1 MGILDRLKPQPRWK
15 HSDPVVRLQAIAEL
29 GDAIELAALAEHDP
43 DAKVRTA
50 ALAKVVDPVV
60 LGRMTSS
67 DADRGVRDAAADRL
81 LALAID
87 ASNPEAAAAAGQ
99 LSDVRRVT
107 LLAKSAATD
116 GAREVA
122 LARLTDE
129 RALGSV
135 ARHAQVESTALA
147 AAARLGSADELLAT
161 ALNSEHR
168 EVALAAFERVV
179 AGGPTPG
186 TDVALLRTVEA
197 RTQQKAVARRAKT
210 MLQAI
215 EDAENARRVAEEER
229 RKQEASLCAAVESLA
244 DVTDPD
250 RIAADLARLG
260 AAWDTLAST
269 DGAAM
274 QRFGAGAEAARRRV
288 TQRRSEIA
296 AALEEARRRGEAL
309 ASREALCRRIETIE
323 GENPLEQLSSIEAEW
338 VQLAPLVGYERDVEQ
353 LAARFAAT
361 AEACRER
368 LALGSALA
376 EARSALEALVTEA
389 ESLATQEAKSAADRW
404 RTLSR
409 EARKPAA
416 TLNDASRPASDL
428 LDRLG
433 VVAQAFEVREA
444 AAREAAA
451 KAALDQ
457 VAKLTRLVARAT
469 RTAESGTVTLREGE
483 RLLRDITTAVESV
496 GKGGTTKEIAE
507 AVAALRRLQD
517 PIARRVKELRDLDE
531 WRRFA
536 NVQQQ
541 EELIAMAEAI
551 VASLKAEEEAGA
563 ASDLAATATAL
574 REIQSR
580 WQKVAAAPHHR
591 ARQLWDRFK
600 TATDF
605 IRSRCEIYFAQVR
618 QERSANLAAKAALI
632 AQAEALADSTDWSKT
647 AVRFQELQKAWEDS
661 GPVPGDAARNVA
673 QRFRAA
679 CNTFFTRRRDA
690 LSSKKKEWN
699 ENLARKAALCE
710 RAEQLTESTE
720 WDATASELKKL
731 QAEWKTIGPVR
742 HDKSEVVW
750 NRFRSAADK
759 FFERFH
765 NRHKLAAA
773 EQLAAGEALVVT
785 LEGLAALEEVPSDLA
800 AQVQTLRTAIANA
813 PLVEGAGAKALHE
826 RWTAALAALVSRSP
840 AAFAGTDLDPAANRE
855 RMERLI
861 AKVESLVREETPVPA
876 ANKSATELLAERLR
890 SALANNAMG
899 VRPDEAKWR
908 AAGKAVAEAQE
919 AWRRIVRVPGEDT
932 RALEDRFKAA
942 CTRVMDHVKLH
953 VRPSSG
959 PDGDLA
965 GGGPGGRSGR
975 AKNSGGRGRGD
986 RRPTRGSSDARRG
999 GEAARAE
1006 PTNAKTRE

>member
-15 HSDPVVRLQAIAEL
+15 HSDPVVRLQAIPEL

-60 LGRMTSS
+60 LGRVTT
-67 DADRGVRDAAADRL
+67 ADTDPDVRDAAADRL
-81 LALAID
+81 LALALD
-87 ASNPEAAAAAGQ
+87 ASNPEAATAAGL
-99 LSDVRRVT
+99 LSDVRRVSVI
-107 LLAKSAATD
+107 AKSTAAD
-116 GAREVA
+116 GVRGIA
-122 LARLTDE
+122 LARLTDQ
-129 RALGSV
+129 RALGGV
-135 ARHAQVESTALA
+135 ARQAKVESTALA
-147 AAARLGSADELLAT
+147 AAARLSSADELLAT

-168 EVALAAFERVV
+168 EVALAAFDRVV

-186 TDVALLRTVEA
+186 ADVTLLKAIEA

-215 EDAENARRVAEEER
+215 EDADNARRVAEEER
-229 RKQEASLCAAVESLA
+229 RKQEVSLCAAVDSLT
-244 DVTDPD
+244 DVADPD
-250 RIAADLARLG
+250 RIAADLARLS

-269 DGAAM
+269 DAAATR
-274 QRFGAGAEAARRRV
+274 RFGAGADAARLRM

-296 AALEEARRRGEAL
+296 AAREEARQRGECL

-323 GENPLEQLSSIEAEW
+323 GENVLEQLSAIEEEWAE
-338 VQLAPLVGYERDVEQ
+338 LTPLVGYEREVEQ

-361 AEACRER
+361 ATACRKR
-368 LALGSALA
+368 LALGTALR
-376 EARSALEALVTEA
+376 EARSALDALVSEA
-389 ESLATQEAKSAADRW
+389 ESLSTQEAKGAAERW
-404 RTLSR
+404 RVLSR
-409 EARKPAA
+409 EARGLAA
-416 TLNDASRPASDL
+416 TLNDASQPASDL
-428 LDRLG
+428 LDRLA
-433 VVAQAFEVREA
+433 VVSQAFEARET

-457 VAKLTRLVARAT
+457 VAKLTRLVGRAT
-469 RTAESGTVTLREGE
+469 RTAESDTVTLREGE
-483 RLLRDITTAVESV
+483 RLLRDITTAVENV
-496 GKGGTTKEIAE
+496 GKGETTKGTGE
-507 AVAALRRLQD
+507 ALAALRTSQEK
-517 PIARRVKELRDLDE
+517 IARRVKELRDLDE

-563 ASDLAATATAL
+563 ASDLAATANAL
-574 REIQSR
+574 RELQSR
-580 WQKVAAAPHHR
+580 WQKVADAPQHS
-591 ARQLWDRFK
+591 ARRLWDRFK
-600 TATDF
+600 TAIDF

-618 QERSANLAAKAALI
+618 QERSTNLAAKAALI

-647 AVRFQELQKAWEDS
+647 AARFRELQKAWEES
-661 GPVPGDAARNVA
+661 GPVPGDAARNLG

-690 LSSKKKEWN
+690 LSSKKEEWN
-699 ENLARKAALCE
+699 ENLARKEALCE
-710 RAEQLTESTE
+710 RAEQLAESTE
-720 WDATASELKKL
+720 WDTAASEVKKL
-731 QAEWKTIGPVR
+731 QAEWKAIGPVR

-765 NRHKLAAA
+765 NRHKVAAA
-773 EQLAAGEALVVT
+773 EQLAELEALVIA
-785 LEGLAALEEVPSDLA
+785 LESLAALEEAPSDLA
-800 AQVQTLRTAIANA
+800 AQVQTLRTTISNA
-813 PLVEGAGAKALHE
+813 PHVEGAGATALHE

-840 AAFAGTDLDPAANRE
+840 AAFAGTDLDPVAIRE

-861 AKVESLVREETPVPA
+861 AKVESLVREEPPVA
-876 ANKSATELLAERLR
+876 ATGKSATELLAERLR

-908 AAGKAVAEAQE
+908 AAGKAVEEAQE

-932 RALEDRFKAA
+932 RALEDRFKAVCA
-942 CTRVMDHVKLH
+942 RVIDQVKLH
-953 VRPSSG
+953 VSPSRD
-959 PDGDLA
+959 PDGD
-965 GGGPGGRSGR
+965 GPGGPSGR
-975 AKNSGGRGRGD
+975 TKHPGGRGRGGQ
-986 RRPTRGSSDARRG
+986 RPTRGSRDAARE

-1006 PTNAKTRE
+1006 PTDEKTRG